1 MGFEEIAVHK
11 IKLNWVAPTHTII
24 IIHAWFVSFKLKKKG
39 VQVIYIDSME
49 LL

>member
-1 MGFEEIAVHK
+1 VGFEEIAVHK

-24 IIHAWFVSFKLKKKG
+24 IHAWFVSFKLEKKG